1 MILKS
6 LHVQLTRMNLLLQEH
21 LHIYFANVYACSA
34 RIMHGHLAHY
44 YTDDDEVKRL
54 LSETRPLRSSK

>member
-6 LHVQLTRMNLLLQEH
+6 LHVQLTRINLLLQEH

-34 RIMHGHLAHY
+34 QIMHGHLAHY
-44 YTDDDEVKRL
+44 YTDEVKRL